1 MFRSLSVPEYR
12 LWAGGALVS
21 NVGTWMQRTAQDW
34 IVLTQLTHS
43 DAFAVGVTTALQFGP
58 QLFLSPVSGLLAD
71 RVPRRTILMVTQA
84 VMGLL
89 GLVLGLLVVSKTAT
103 LPEVYVFALLL
114 GVTAAFD
121 APSRQSFVSDL
132 VGPDRVS
139 NAVALN
145 SASFNLARLLGPA
158 VSGLLTEVV
167 GAGWVFLINA
177 GSFAAVLIALKT
189 IHPAVVRESGRPSKR
204 SFKDIGEGF
213 TTVVRRRDLLV
224 VFGMVAVMGTF
235 GLNFPIYAS
244 TMALLFGRGATGY
257 GLLSS
262 ALAVGA
268 VAGALLSA
276 RRPAPRF
283 GLLIGASALFAGG
296 LLVGSAAPDY
306 LVLALA
312 LPFVGIASQTFMT
325 TANGLVQLGVA
336 GAVRGRVMALYLATV
351 MGGTI
356 VGGPVV
362 GWVANGL
369 GPREGLMVGAA
380 AGIASAV
387 VGAVWPFL
395 PRIRGSWPTRRSRTP
410 ERGVSRSNCGSVN
423 P

>member
-1 MFRSLSVPEYR
+1 MFRSLSVPDYR
-12 LWAGGALVS
+12 LWAGGAIVS

-34 IVLTQLTHS
+34 IVLTQLTHH

-58 QLFLSPVSGLLAD
+58 QLFLSPVSGLVAD
-71 RVPRRTILMVTQA
+71 RFPRRTILMVTQA
-84 VMGLL
+84 VMGAL
-89 GLVLGLLVVSKTAT
+89 GLALGLLVVTGAAT
-103 LPEVYVFALLL
+103 LPEVYGFALLL
-114 GVTAAFD
+114 GVTGAFD
-121 APSRQSFVSDL
+121 APARQSFVSDL

-177 GSFAAVLIALKT
+177 ASFAAVLLALRA
-189 IHPAVVRESGRPSKR
+189 IHPREVAEVRRPPSRSLRDVGAGAATVAGRP
-204 SFKDIGEGF
+204 
-213 TTVVRRRDLLV
+213 DLLV

-244 TMALLFGRGATGY
+244 TMAVLFGHGATGY

-276 RRPAPRF
+276 RRSEPRF
-283 GLLIGASALFAGG
+283 SLMIGASALFAAG
-296 LLVGSAAPDY
+296 LLVGAVAPAY

-312 LPFVGIASQTFMT
+312 LPFVGVASQTFMT
-325 TANGLVQLGVA
+325 TANGLVQLGVDA
-336 GAVRGRVMALYLATV
+336 AVRGRVMALYLATV
-351 MGGTI
+351 MGGTVI
-356 VGGPVV
+356 GGPVV
-362 GWVANGL
+362 GWVANVL
-369 GPREGLMVGAA
+369 GPREAMVVGAL
-380 AGIASAV
+380 AGVVSAV
-387 VGAVWPFL
+387 VGLIRQHRTGTRPAVAAPQA
-395 PRIRGSWPTRRSRTP
+395 
-410 ERGVSRSNCGSVN
+410 
-423 P
+423 